1 MDKSRQRQYPTVN
14 SSLNIIRELIILL
27 FSIVFWVYCLTAV
40 IVISGSLLHIN
51 TDTVLLIRSVLNIE
65 IEGMYSIFMVMGVSV
80 IFSFIFLTVN
90 LISQK
95 RDEQY

>member
-27 FSIVFWVYCLTAV
+27 FSITFWVYCLTAV

-51 TDTVLLIRSVLNIE
+51 TNTVLLIRSVLNIE

>member
-14 SSLNIIRELIILL
+14 SSLNIIRELIILV
-27 FSIVFWVYCLTAV
+27 FSSVFWVYCLTAV